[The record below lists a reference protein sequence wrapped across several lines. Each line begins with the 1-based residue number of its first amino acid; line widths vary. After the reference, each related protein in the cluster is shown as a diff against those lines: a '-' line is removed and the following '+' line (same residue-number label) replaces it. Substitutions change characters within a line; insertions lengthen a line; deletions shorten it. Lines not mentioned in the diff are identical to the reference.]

1 MSQPYCLNK
10 VLDIFWN
17 YSRLINVVG
26 RVPRVLSGLP
36 SCEFLV
42 SFVIAVLFDSNIMK
56 AKVFTFKASYSF
68 HYFKL
73 FSLFLW
79 VTVVRELPLLHG
91 DMSSITDDDGNSTL
105 WSNISANS
113 ELVNWT

>member
-1 MSQPYCLNK
+1 MLLAAFQEYC
-10 VLDIFWN
+10 
-17 YSRLINVVG
+17 S
-26 RVPRVLSGLP
+26 SGLR
-36 SCEFLV
+36 EFLV
-42 SFVIAVLFDSNIMK
+42 SFVIAVLIDSNIMK

-91 DMSSITDDDGNSTL
+91 DIMSSITNTDGNSTL
-105 WSNISANS
+105 WSIISANS
-113 ELVNWT
+113 ELVNWP

>member
-1 MSQPYCLNK
+1 
-10 VLDIFWN
+10 
-17 YSRLINVVG
+17 
-26 RVPRVLSGLP
+26 
-36 SCEFLV
+36 
-42 SFVIAVLFDSNIMK
+42 MK
-56 AKVFTFKASYSF
+56 AKVFTFKASYSS

-105 WSNISANS
+105 WSNLSPQIQNHGQLAVAQRLFFGSIARKS
-113 ELVNWT
+113 IAEDLSL

>member
-1 MSQPYCLNK
+1 M
-10 VLDIFWN
+10 
-17 YSRLINVVG
+17 R
-26 RVPRVLSGLP
+26 

-42 SFVIAVLFDSNIMK
+42 SFVIAVLFYSNIMK

-79 VTVVRELPLLHG
+79 VTVVREVPLLHG
-91 DMSSITDDDGNSTL
+91 DIMSSITDDDGGAISPQIQNWSIGRSPKTL
-105 WSNISANS
+105 F
-113 ELVNWT
+113 LVP